1 MSRPFNPYAG
11 FDIWIG
17 PFMFR
22 ASPVYLTVWKD
33 GLLIDGPTRIG
44 YTPRT
49 EEQLHYIGFQWI
61 LKECNARR

>member
-1 MSRPFNPYAG
+1 MSRSFNPYAG
-11 FDIWIG
+11 FQVVLG
-17 PFMFR
+17 NLTFQ
-22 ASPVYLTVWKD
+22 ASPSMLTVWKD

-61 LKECNARR
+61 IKECNARR